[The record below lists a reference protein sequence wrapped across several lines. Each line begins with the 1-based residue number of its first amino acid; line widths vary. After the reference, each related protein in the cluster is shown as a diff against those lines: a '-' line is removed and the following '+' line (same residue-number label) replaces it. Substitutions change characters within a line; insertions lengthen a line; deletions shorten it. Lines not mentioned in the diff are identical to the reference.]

1 MKKVICLF
9 IPLIIILSCNRE
21 KKVKVVEEKYP
32 DGSPKVEKYF
42 NGDSTNKEMV
52 KEVRYYPNKKEQME
66 GEFKNERR
74 DGNWVYYYDNGNKWS
89 EGSFLN
95 GFDNGKRTTYFE
107 NGKVRYEGF
116 YDKGKKVGTW
126 KFWDEIG
133 NLKKT
138 IDFDKADTTSANL

>member
-1 MKKVICLF
+1 MKKIICLF
-9 IPLIIILSCNRE
+9 IQLILILACNRV
-21 KKVKVVEEKYP
+21 KKVKVVEEKFP
-32 DGSPKVEKYF
+32 DGSPKVERYF

-74 DGNWVYYYDNGNKWS
+74 DGNWVYYYENGNKWS

-126 KFWDEIG
+126 KFWDESG
-133 NLKKT
+133 KLKKT
-138 IDFDKADTTSANL
+138 IDFDKSDTTAANL

>member
-1 MKKVICLF
+1 MKKIICL
-9 IPLIIILSCNRE
+9 ILPLILIIACNRV
-21 KKVKVVEEKYP
+21 KKVKVVEEKFP
-32 DGSPKVEKYF
+32 DGSPKVERYF

-74 DGNWVYYYDNGNKWS
+74 DGNWVYYYENGNKWS

-95 GFDNGKRTTYFE
+95 GLDNGKRTVYFK

-116 YDKGKKVGTW
+116 YNNGKKVSIW
-126 KFWDEIG
+126 KFWDENG
-133 NLKKT
+133 SLQKT
-138 IDFDKADTTSANL
+138 IDFDKSDTTAANL